1 MINNDNIKINIP
13 NNPKFILDTLEKNGF
28 EAYIVGGCVRDQLLG
43 KKASDFDITTNA
55 KPEVVKSLFKRTID
69 TGIKHGTVTI
79 VIKDHDTGDFLNY
92 EVTTFRVEGA
102 YKDGRHP
109 ENVEF
114 VTDLY
119 EDLSRRD
126 FTINA
131 LAYNE
136 KVGLVDRFDGL
147 NDLNNKIIRAVG
159 NPIDR
164 YNEDALR
171 ILRSIRFAAK
181 LSFDIEQNTLNAI
194 KECKENLSKI
204 SKERI
209 QIELTKTLISD
220 NPDYIKY
227 IFDYGLDKYITK
239 SFSYIRYNKLIKTD
253 DIVLAYSSLLYN
265 NIDICYD
272 VLKELK
278 FDNDTIKNTEHILK
292 HKNDFIKSISKQN
305 DVDTK
310 KYLFKKIIFDI
321 GYDNIYKLLTL
332 VSFKERIDLSD
343 DLTIINDIKNNN
355 EAVFISDLDIDGNDI
370 ISLGKSGKEVGDVL
384 NRLLDEVH
392 KNPML
397 NNKNSLLK
405 MI

>member
-1 MINNDNIKINIP
+1 MIKEPNIKLNIP
-13 NNPKFILDTLEKNGF
+13 AHPKFILDTLEKNGF

-43 KKASDFDITTNA
+43 KKVSDFDITTNA
-55 KPEVVKSLFKRTID
+55 KPEIVKSLFKRTID

-79 VIKDHDTGDFLNY
+79 VIKDKDSGEFNNY
-92 EVTTFRVEGA
+92 EVTTFRIEGA

-109 ENVEF
+109 ETVEF

-136 KVGLVDRFDGL
+136 KVGLVDRFGGL
-147 NDLNNKIIRAVG
+147 NDLDNKIIRAVG
-159 NPIDR
+159 DPVDR

-194 KECKENLSKI
+194 KECKDNLFKI

-209 QIELTKTLISD
+209 QIELTKTLLSD

-239 SFSYIRYNKLIKTD
+239 NFSYIRYNKLIKTE

-265 NIDICYD
+265 NIDICYE
-272 VLKELK
+272 VLKELR
-278 FDNDTIKNTEHILK
+278 FDNDTIKNTEYILK
-292 HKNDFIKSISKQN
+292 HKNDFIKAISKQN
-305 DVDTK
+305 DIDTK
-310 KYLFKKIIFDI
+310 RYLFKKILFDI

-332 VSFKERIDLSD
+332 VSFKEDIELND
-343 DLTIINDIKNNN
+343 DLNIINNIKNNN
-355 EAVFISDLDIDGNDI
+355 EAVFISDLAVDGNDI
-370 ISLGKSGKEVGDVL
+370 MSTGKSGKEVGDML
-384 NRLLDEVH
+384 HRLLDEVH
-392 KNPML
+392 KNPLL
-397 NNKNSLLK
+397 NNKNALLK